1 MFNLAIVKPVSFKN
15 KEQQLVDFVGDR
27 DFSYYVKDL
36 IRKDMGKEKI
46 KEVPNRIEKVAPKRR
61 NINFDM

>member
-1 MFNLAIVKPVSFKN
+1 VFNLAIVKPVSFKN